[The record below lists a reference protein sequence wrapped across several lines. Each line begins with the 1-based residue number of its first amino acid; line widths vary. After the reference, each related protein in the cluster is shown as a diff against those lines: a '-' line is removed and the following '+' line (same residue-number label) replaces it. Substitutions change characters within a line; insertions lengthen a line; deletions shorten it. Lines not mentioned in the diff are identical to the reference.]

1 MIVQDDIFKIN
12 FKNIY
17 GRFSLRFDFSSE
29 VDIFSKKYEITEIRL
44 HKDSKIT
51 VEALLKIFTEL
62 KNIGTGCSLLSN
74 SAHVYRFTCHIIL
87 FLSLIWSR
95 LFRVGNPM
103 ISFSSKETTKGYI
116 IKADKVLKNLEK
128 KNAFWGPKTFVSFLQ
143 PFEVM

>member
-29 VDIFSKKYEITEIRL
+29 VDIFSKKYEITELRF
-44 HKDSKIT
+44 HKNSKIT
-51 VEALLKIFTEL
+51 VALLKISL
-62 KNIGTGCSLLSN
+62 SWKNIGTGCSLLSN
-74 SAHVYRFTCHIIL
+74 SAHVYRFTCHTIL

-95 LFRVGNPM
+95 LFRVRNPM

-116 IKADKVLKNLEK
+116 IKADKVLKSLEK